1 VCLCV
6 MVYMWL
12 KLLPGSVSFRCS
24 VPNNASQECYLKGSN
39 FVLFSTL
46 LFPTSTV
53 INSLRRKDSDF
64 LEYDHRMVSC
74 IVTLLELILIQVMAA
89 GTDSGLGFSCS
100 LA

>member
-1 VCLCV
+1 
-6 MVYMWL
+6 MWL
-12 KLLPGSVSFRCS
+12 KILPGSVSFRCS

-39 FVLFSTL
+39 FMLFS
-46 LFPTSTV
+46 TSTV